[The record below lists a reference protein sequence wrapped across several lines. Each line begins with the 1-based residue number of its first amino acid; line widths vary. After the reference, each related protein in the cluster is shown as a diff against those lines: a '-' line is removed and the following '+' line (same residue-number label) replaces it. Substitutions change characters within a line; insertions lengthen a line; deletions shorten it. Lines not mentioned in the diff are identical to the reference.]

1 MRTCVKIIFIF
12 TIYAQ
17 WQFKAKH
24 CTHQFS
30 NINIK
35 TWFQSKSSTCEG
47 HKFRDDWLTLKW
59 MQLCTV
65 KFSVESV
72 SACLKDT
79 MQWGLLRQIHEQC
92 PTDTPHDNIKT
103 SVSDSHQSVSFRL
116 DGGMMVYVWWYSWR
130 QCVLSPQHLFFVSF
144 KGHLFHSLLL
154 LLTLLRLSVSPG
166 PSSSLRAEVRG
177 QPPPSSPSSAA
188 SACAFKLFIDEM
200 RLRSTASGCKGWNHL
215 KPHTHTHT

>member
-65 KFSVESV
+65 ESSVESV

-92 PTDTPHDNIKT
+92 PTDTLHDNIKT

-130 QCVLSPQHLFFVSF
+130 RCVLSPQHLFFVSF
-144 KGHLFHSLLL
+144 KGHLFPSLLL
-154 LLTLLRLSVSPG
+154 QQFNPPSLVSVSWSQSLSQG
-166 PSSSLRAEVRG
+166 RGQRSATAIITKLSSLCLCFEAFYRWDEVEKHSFRV
-177 QPPPSSPSSAA
+177 
-188 SACAFKLFIDEM
+188 
-200 RLRSTASGCKGWNHL
+200 
-215 KPHTHTHT
+215 